1 VIVPGGGVAAEASG
15 RRGRP
20 GGKRNGSLA
29 RVARAIGVPGVGVGD
44 GEPEVRSTQVKV
56 VWRIQWLLICWVR
69 TQGGAAS
76 GYVCPV
82 DNSAESF
89 VVGVVVAPDDVPADH
104 AGLLFMCGVV
114 GSVECEVPQGCE
126 LRLYAV

>member
-1 VIVPGGGVAAEASG
+1 MHVGGTSVIVPGGGVAAEASG

-29 RVARAIGVPGVGVGD
+29 RVARAVGVPGVGVGD

-69 TQGGAAS
+69 TQGGHHARIGGQGQPVAAS
-76 GYVCPV
+76 PAQCAGDGPVGDPAGGVEAANPV
-82 DNSAESF
+82 D
-89 VVGVVVAPDDVPADH
+89 H
-104 AGLLFMCGVV
+104 AI
-114 GSVECEVPQGCE
+114 
-126 LRLYAV
+126 RN